1 MANYRT
7 ACGNSAIPVLEPV
20 RSHNLAGN
28 VPMVLVCSFDGR
40 SDVDVCVLIGRFI
53 GFEFLTTHLRLQR
66 SQFWLRIEM
75 KHISSTGK

>member
-1 MANYRT
+1 
-7 ACGNSAIPVLEPV
+7 
-20 RSHNLAGN
+20 
-28 VPMVLVCSFDGR
+28 MVLVCSFDGR

-75 KHISSTGK
+75 KHISSTGKEQSPSEMNHKPSTKKEECPNDTINYFAF